1 MGLGTLAPDLLPSS
15 QNWFDAVKT
24 GSMNTG
30 LTGKKWEGGET
41 RSHAMTLH
49 SANKHLRAFTL
60 AEVVVATAIIAIL
73 GAGIVGCINYG
84 FFVMRLARE
93 NQRAT
98 QIMLEKIESIRLYSW
113 SQVNT
118 AGFIPTS
125 FIDVFDPQAPDGQ
138 KGISYYGWI
147 TNTDVIMGSTY
158 RTNLRQ
164 FTVTLQWTNQGT
176 VPHTRSVTTYV
187 AKDGMQNYVY

>member
-1 MGLGTLAPDLLPSS
+1 
-15 QNWFDAVKT
+15 
-24 GSMNTG
+24 
-30 LTGKKWEGGET
+30 
-41 RSHAMTLH
+41 MTLFN
-49 SANKHLRAFTL
+49 AKKHLRAFTL
-60 AEVVVATAIIAIL
+60 AEVVIATGIIVIL
-73 GAGIVGCINYG
+73 GASIVGCINYG

-98 QIMLEKIESIRLYSW
+98 QIMLEKVESIRLYDW

-118 AGFIPTS
+118 EGFIPTS
-125 FIDVFDPQAPDGQ
+125 FTNVFDPQAPEGRQ
-138 KGISYYGWI
+138 GITYFGWI

-164 FTVTLQWTNQGT
+164 FTVTLQWTNGGT